1 MSEILSNTGAKVW
14 SESDYSELWLTVFD
28 QLTGQ
33 GGESN
38 IRLIDEAIGA
48 INTKLDGYKFEYSSD
63 ENRLY
68 ISKGDTKLPVSLI
81 DSNGHVA
88 STVDGTTITI
98 DANGVVS
105 GISTDEALSETS
117 KNPVQNKIITTE
129 LNSIKSQVSDNKAA
143 ISENSAKITDNSTS
157 IKANETAIKAN
168 ETAIS
173 LLNGEGEGSVKKA
186 VSDGI
191 AEVIAGAPESFDTL
205 KELSDWISSHE
216 TSAAAMN
223 SEIETNK
230 QNIAT
235 NKQNISTNATNIAT
249 NKQNLSTHTSNAD
262 IHVTLDDK
270 AKWNKV
276 TEKVDNTADG
286 ANSLLTNI
294 TTAWTTT
301 PTDDT
306 YFIRQDTSGTNTFG
320 RVKFSTLWTYIRSKM
335 TEATTALAGLMSA
348 SDKTKLDGIAEGAE
362 VNVQSDWSVTD
373 TTSDAF
379 IKNKPTID
387 TATSTTS
394 TNAVQNKVVT
404 TALNKKVDI
413 VSGKGLSTN
422 DYSTADKDK
431 LSGIASGAEVN
442 VQSDWSVTDT
452 TSDAYIKNKPTIPSA
467 VIVDSTISATST
479 NTLQNKVIFNGDYGI
494 TSKTTT
500 FNGDVITEVDGNGY
514 TRTTTFNSD
523 GSITESITN
532 SSGTVVATKTT
543 TFNSDGSISE
553 TIS

>member
-38 IRLIDEAIGA
+38 IRLIDEAIGT
-48 INTKLDGYKFEYSSD
+48 INSALDDYKFEYSSD

-81 DSNGHVA
+81 DSNGNVA

-98 DANGVVS
+98 DTNGIVR
-105 GISTDEALSETS
+105 GISTDSSLSETS
-117 KNPVQNKIITTE
+117 TNPVQNKILTTE
-129 LNSIKSQVSDNKAA
+129 LNSIKSQVSANKTA
-143 ISENSAKITDNSTS
+143 IGENTTKIST
-157 IKANETAIKAN
+157 NETAIKAN

-235 NKQNISTNATNIAT
+235 NKQNIATNTQNIAT
-249 NKQNLSTHTSNAD
+249 NTQNIAMNKQNLSTHTSNTD
-262 IHVTLDDK
+262 IHVTTDDK

-276 TEKVDNTADG
+276 IGKVDNTADG

-294 TTAWTTT
+294 TTAWTDV

-306 YFIRQDTSGTNTFG
+306 NFIRQDASGANTFG
-320 RVKFSTLWTYIRSKM
+320 RVKFSTLWSYIKSKL
-335 TEATTALAGLMSA
+335 TEATTSVAGLMSSA
-348 SDKTKLDGIAEGAE
+348 DKSKLD
-362 VNVQSDWSVTD
+362 T
-373 TTSDAF
+373 
-379 IKNKPTID
+379 
-387 TATSTTS
+387 
-394 TNAVQNKVVT
+394 
-404 TALNKKVDI
+404 
-413 VSGKGLSTN
+413 
-422 DYSTADKDK
+422 
-431 LSGIASGAEVN
+431 IASGAEVN
-442 VQSDWSVTDT
+442 VQSDWATTDT
-452 TSDAYIKNKPTIPSA
+452 TSDAYITNKPTLATVATSGSYNDLKNKPTIPA
-467 VIVDSTISATST
+467 KVTVDSAISATST

-523 GSITESITN
+523 GSITEQLAN
-532 SSGTVVATKTT
+532 SSGTVATKTT
-543 TFNSDGSISE
+543 VFNSDGSISE
-553 TIS
+553 TIG

>member
-33 GGESN
+33 GGKSN

-48 INTKLDGYKFEYSSD
+48 INTNLDGYKFEYSSD

-143 ISENSAKITDNSTS
+143 ISENSTKITANSTS
-157 IKANETAIKAN
+157 IKANETAIRAN

-249 NKQNLSTHTSNAD
+249 NKQNLSTHTSNTD
-262 IHVTLDDK
+262 IHVTTDDK

-286 ANSLLTNI
+286 ANSLLANTP
-294 TTAWTTT
+294 TTWTTN

-306 YFIRQDTSGTNTFG
+306 YFIRQDASGTNTFG
-320 RVKFSTLWTYIRSKM
+320 RVKFSTLWAYIKSKM

-373 TTSDAF
+373 TSSDAY

-404 TALNKKVDI
+404 AALNKKVDI

-467 VIVDSTISATST
+467 VIVDSAISATST
-479 NTLQNKVIFNGDYGI
+479 NTLQNKIIFNGDYGI

-523 GSITESITN
+523 GSITEQLAN
-532 SSGTVVATKTT
+532 SYGTIATKTT
-543 TFNSDGSISE
+543 VFNSDGSISE
-553 TIS
+553 TIG